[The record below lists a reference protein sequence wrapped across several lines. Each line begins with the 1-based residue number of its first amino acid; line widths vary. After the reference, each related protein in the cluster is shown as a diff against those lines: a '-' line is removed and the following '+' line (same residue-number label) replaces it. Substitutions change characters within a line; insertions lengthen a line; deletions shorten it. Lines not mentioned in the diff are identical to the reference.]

1 MNLSVEEK
9 LKKLFKILFLI
20 TFAITSAN
28 AMKQDEIQTVMTKK
42 IDNVLTIL
50 EQKNLPINKKGEQ
63 IIKIIDEV
71 FDYELMARIAL
82 GKETWDTLSE
92 QKQKEFTKIFET
104 KLKNSYIEKLELYND
119 QKVKI
124 LGLNPYKN
132 ARLQLE
138 TELLGKEGTYKI
150 NYNFYNK
157 SKDSEQ
163 WLIYDVDLVGVSI
176 IQTYRQQF
184 AGLLKEKT
192 FDEMLV
198 LLENP
203 DKK

>member
-1 MNLSVEEK
+1 MK
-9 LKKLFKILFLI
+9 LKNLFKILLLVGFI
-20 TFAITSAN
+20 ITSAN
-28 AMKQDEIQTVMTKK
+28 ALKQDEIQVIMTKK
-42 IDNVLTIL
+42 IDNVLSIL
-50 EQKNLPINKKGEQ
+50 EQKSLPINKKGEQ

-82 GKETWDTLSE
+82 GKETWDTLNE

-157 SKDSEQ
+157 SKDNIEQ

>member
-1 MNLSVEEK
+1 MKNI
-9 LKKLFKILFLI
+9 FKILLLI
-20 TFAITSAN
+20 MVVFTSAN
-28 AMKQDEIQTVMTKK
+28 ALKQDEIKEVMTKK
-42 IDNVLTIL
+42 IDDVLVVL
-50 EQKNLPINKKGEQ
+50 QKKELNKNQKAAE

-82 GKETWDTLSE
+82 GKETWDTLSPE
-92 QKQKEFTKIFET
+92 KQKEFTKVFET
-104 KLKNSYIEKLELYND
+104 KLKNSYTEKLELYND

-124 LGLNPYKN
+124 LDLKPHNKN
-132 ARLQLE
+132 RLQLE
-138 TELLGKEGTYKI
+138 SELLGKDGVYKI

-192 FDEMLV
+192 FDEMLA
-198 LLENP
+198 LLKDPNQ
-203 DKK
+203 K

>member
-1 MNLSVEEK
+1 MRL
-9 LKKLFKILFLI
+9 KILLKIFSILAFI
-20 TFAITSAN
+20 ITSAN
-28 AMKQDEIQTVMTKK
+28 AVKQDEIQPIMTKK
-42 IDNVLTIL
+42 IDSVLTIL
-50 EQKNLPINKKGEQ
+50 EQKSLPMSQKGQQ

-71 FDYELMARIAL
+71 FDYELMAKIAL

-124 LGLNPYKN
+124 IGLNPYKN

-184 AGLLKEKT
+184 SGLLKEKT

-203 DKK
+203 NTK

>member
-1 MNLSVEEK
+1 MKIKNL
-9 LKKLFKILFLI
+9 LKIFLTL
-20 TFAITSAN
+20 TFVITSAN
-28 AMKQDEIQTVMTKK
+28 AVKQDEIQPIMTKK
-42 IDNVLTIL
+42 IDGVLEIL
-50 EQKNLPINKKGEQ
+50 EHKSVPMSQKGQQ

-124 LGLNPYKN
+124 IGLNPYKN

-203 DKK
+203 NTK

>member
-1 MNLSVEEK
+1 MNFK
-9 LKKLFKILFLI
+9 NLFKIYLLI
-20 TFAITSAN
+20 AFTISSAN
-28 AMKQDEIQTVMTKK
+28 AMKQDEIKQIMTKK
-42 IDNVLTIL
+42 IDNVLSIL
-50 EQKNLPINKKGEQ
+50 EQKSLPINKKGEE

-124 LGLNPYKN
+124 LDLKPHNKN
-132 ARLQLE
+132 RLQLE
-138 TELLGKEGTYKI
+138 SELLGKDGVYKI

-157 SKDSEQ
+157 AKDGED

-184 AGLLKEKT
+184 SGLLKEKT

-198 LLENP
+198 LLENSN
-203 DKK
+203 KK

>member
-1 MNLSVEEK
+1 MI
-9 LKKLFKILFLI
+9 LKKLFKFLLII
-20 TFAITSAN
+20 TVTVTYAN
-28 AMKQDEIQTVMTKK
+28 ALKENEIQEQMTKK
-42 IDNVLTIL
+42 IDNVLLIL
-50 EQKNLPINKKGEQ
+50 EKKELNISQKGDE

-82 GKETWDTLSE
+82 GKETWNTLTNE
-92 QKQKEFTKIFET
+92 KQKEFVKVFEN
-104 KLKNSYIEKLELYND
+104 KLKKSYIEKLELYND
-119 QKVKI
+119 QKVQI
-124 LGLNPYKN
+124 LGLKPYN
-132 ARLQLE
+132 NTRLQLE
-138 TELLGKEGTYKI
+138 TELVGKEGNYKI

-157 SKDSEQ
+157 SKDKEE

-184 AGLLKEKT
+184 SGLLKEKT

>member
-1 MNLSVEEK
+1 MK
-9 LKKLFKILFLI
+9 LKDLFKILLLVGFI
-20 TFAITSAN
+20 ITSAN
-28 AMKQDEIQTVMTKK
+28 ALKQDEIQVIMTKK
-42 IDNVLTIL
+42 IDNVLSIL
-50 EQKNLPINKKGEQ
+50 EQKSLPINKKGEQ

-82 GKETWDTLSE
+82 GKETWDTLNE

-124 LGLNPYKN
+124 IGLNAYKN

-184 AGLLKEKT
+184 SGLLKEKT

-203 DKK
+203 NTK

>member
-1 MNLSVEEK
+1 MK
-9 LKKLFKILFLI
+9 LKNFFKILLAI
-20 TFAITSAN
+20 TFTITSAN
-28 AMKQDEIQTVMTKK
+28 ALKQDEIKERMTKK
-42 IDNVLTIL
+42 IDNVLIVL
-50 EQKNLPINKKGEQ
+50 QKKDLNKNQKAQE

-82 GKETWDTLSE
+82 GKETWDTLSSE
-92 QKQKEFTKIFET
+92 KQKEFTKIFET
-104 KLKNSYIEKLELYND
+104 KLKNSYTEKLELYND

-124 LGLNPYKN
+124 LDLKPYNKT
-132 ARLQLE
+132 RLQLE
-138 TELLGKEGTYKI
+138 TELVGKEGVYQI

-203 DKK
+203 NTK

>member
-1 MNLSVEEK
+1 MK
-9 LKKLFKILFLI
+9 LKDLFKILLLVGFI
-20 TFAITSAN
+20 ITSAN
-28 AMKQDEIQTVMTKK
+28 ALKQDEIQVIMTKK
-42 IDNVLTIL
+42 IDNVLAIL

-82 GKETWDTLSE
+82 GKETWDTLNE

-157 SKDSEQ
+157 SKDNIEQ

-184 AGLLKEKT
+184 SGLLKEKT

-203 DKK
+203 NTK

>member
-1 MNLSVEEK
+1 MKSIL
-9 LKKLFKILFLI
+9 KILLLI
-20 TFAITSAN
+20 MVVFTSAN
-28 AMKQDEIQTVMTKK
+28 ALKQDEIKEQMTKK
-42 IDNVLTIL
+42 IDDVLVVL
-50 EQKNLPINKKGEQ
+50 QKKELNKNQKAAE

-82 GKETWDTLSE
+82 GKETWDTLTAE
-92 QKQKEFTKIFET
+92 KQKEFTKVFET
-104 KLKNSYIEKLELYND
+104 KLKNSYTEKLELYND

-124 LGLNPYKN
+124 LDLKPHNKN
-132 ARLQLE
+132 RLQLE
-138 TELLGKEGTYKI
+138 SELLGKEGVYKI

-157 SKDSEQ
+157 SKDSED

-192 FDEMLV
+192 FEEMLV
-198 LLENP
+198 LLKDPNQ
-203 DKK
+203 K

>member
-1 MNLSVEEK
+1 MK
-9 LKKLFKILFLI
+9 LKNFFKILLAI
-20 TFAITSAN
+20 TFTITSAN
-28 AMKQDEIQTVMTKK
+28 ALKQDEIKERMTKK
-42 IDNVLTIL
+42 IDNVLIVL
-50 EQKNLPINKKGEQ
+50 QKKDLNKNQKAQE

-82 GKETWDTLSE
+82 GKETWDTLSSE
-92 QKQKEFTKIFET
+92 KQKEFTKIFET
-104 KLKNSYIEKLELYND
+104 KLKNSYTEKLELYND

-124 LGLNPYKN
+124 LDLKPYNKT
-132 ARLQLE
+132 RLQLE
-138 TELLGKEGTYKI
+138 TELVGKEGVYQI

-192 FDEMLV
+192 FDEMLA

-203 DKK
+203 NTK

>member
-1 MNLSVEEK
+1 MK
-9 LKKLFKILFLI
+9 LKNLFKILFLI
-20 TFAITSAN
+20 TFAITSAS

-198 LLENP
+198 LLE
-203 DKK
+203 KKNKK

>member
-1 MNLSVEEK
+1 MKSKDLPQ
-9 LKKLFKILFLI
+9 ILLLVGFI
-20 TFAITSAN
+20 ITSAN
-28 AMKQDEIQTVMTKK
+28 ALKQDEIQVIMTKK
-42 IDNVLTIL
+42 IDNVLAIL
-50 EQKNLPINKKGEQ
+50 EQKSLPINKKGEQ

-82 GKETWDTLSE
+82 GKETWDTLNE

-157 SKDSEQ
+157 SKDGEQ

-198 LLENP
+198 LLEKSNT
-203 DKK
+203 K

>member
-1 MNLSVEEK
+1 MK
-9 LKKLFKILFLI
+9 LKNLFKILFLI
-20 TFAITSAN
+20 TFAITSAS

-138 TELLGKEGTYKI
+138 TELLGKEGT
-150 NYNFYNK
+150 
-157 SKDSEQ
+157 
-163 WLIYDVDLVGVSI
+163 
-176 IQTYRQQF
+176 
-184 AGLLKEKT
+184 
-192 FDEMLV
+192 
-198 LLENP
+198 
-203 DKK
+203 

>member
-1 MNLSVEEK
+1 MK
-9 LKKLFKILFLI
+9 LKNLFKILLLVGFI
-20 TFAITSAN
+20 ITSAN
-28 AMKQDEIQTVMTKK
+28 ALKQDEIQVIMTKK
-42 IDNVLTIL
+42 IDNVLSIL

-82 GKETWDTLSE
+82 GKETWDTLNE

-157 SKDSEQ
+157 SKDNIEQ

-184 AGLLKEKT
+184 SGLLKEKT

>member
-1 MNLSVEEK
+1 MK
-9 LKKLFKILFLI
+9 LKNLFKILSLMLFV
-20 TFAITSAN
+20 ITSAN
-28 AMKQDEIQTVMTKK
+28 AMKQDEIQNIMTKK

-50 EQKNLPINKKGEQ
+50 EQKNIPFNKKGEQ

-124 LGLNPYKN
+124 IGLNPYKN

-203 DKK
+203 NTKQ

>member
-1 MNLSVEEK
+1 MK
-9 LKKLFKILFLI
+9 LKSLFKVLLLVL
-20 TFAITSAN
+20 FAITSAN
-28 AMKQDEIQTVMTKK
+28 AMKQDEIQSVMTKK
-42 IDNVLTIL
+42 IDSVLTIL
-50 EQKNLPINKKGEQ
+50 EQKNVPFSKKGEQ

-124 LGLNPYKN
+124 IGLNPYKN

-203 DKK
+203 NTK

>member
-1 MNLSVEEK
+1 MR
-9 LKKLFKILFLI
+9 LKNFFKILLAV
-20 TFAITSAN
+20 TFTITSAN
-28 AMKQDEIQTVMTKK
+28 ALKQDEIKEQMTKK
-42 IDNVLTIL
+42 IDDVLVVL
-50 EQKNLPINKKGEQ
+50 QKKDLNKNEKAQE

-71 FDYELMARIAL
+71 FDYELMSRIAL
-82 GKETWDTLSE
+82 GKETWDTLSS

-104 KLKNSYIEKLELYND
+104 KLKNSYTEKLELYND

-124 LGLNPYKN
+124 LDLKPYNKT
-132 ARLQLE
+132 RLQLE
-138 TELLGKEGTYKI
+138 SELVGKEGVYQI

-192 FDEMLV
+192 FDEILT
-198 LLENP
+198 LLENSNT
-203 DKK
+203 K

>member
-1 MNLSVEEK
+1 MK
-9 LKKLFKILFLI
+9 LKNLFKILFLI

-104 KLKNSYIEKLELYND
+104 KLKNSYIEKLDLYND

-184 AGLLKEKT
+184 AGILKEKT
-192 FDEMLV
+192 FDEMFKQFK
-198 LLENP
+198 NQ
-203 DKK
+203 

>member
-1 MNLSVEEK
+1 MK

-82 GKETWDTLSE
+82 GKETWDTLNE

>member
-1 MNLSVEEK
+1 MK
-9 LKKLFKILFLI
+9 LKNLFKILLLVGFI
-20 TFAITSAN
+20 ITSAN
-28 AMKQDEIQTVMTKK
+28 ALKQDEIQVIMTKK
-42 IDNVLTIL
+42 IDNVLSIL
-50 EQKNLPINKKGEQ
+50 EQKSLPINKKGEQ

-157 SKDSEQ
+157 SKDNIEQ

-198 LLENP
+198 LLEKSNT
-203 DKK
+203 K